1 MSFVSFEKLPNI
13 LKKAIYEKSKFA
25 YFVRKQPEN
34 EILCTQPISE
44 ILFDLESKRHEKLY
58 T

>member
-1 MSFVSFEKLPNI
+1 MSFVSFGQLPNI

-34 EILCTQPISE
+34 EIFSTQSRSE
-44 ILFDLESKRHEKLY
+44 ILFDLESTGHEEL
-58 T
+58 